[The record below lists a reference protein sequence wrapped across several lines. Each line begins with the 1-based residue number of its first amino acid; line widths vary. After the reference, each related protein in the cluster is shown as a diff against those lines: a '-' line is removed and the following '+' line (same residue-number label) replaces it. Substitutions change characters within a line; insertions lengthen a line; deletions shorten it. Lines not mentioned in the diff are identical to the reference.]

1 MAAFLGKIGP
11 KTQKSAMS
19 YAKTNYFPLNSHNFD
34 CLQLLSKYCSFLNY
48 LTQIC
53 AIMAAILG
61 KIGPKT

>member
-34 CLQLLSKYCSFLNY
+34 CLLKKKNC
-48 LTQIC
+48 
-53 AIMAAILG
+53 
-61 KIGPKT
+61 